1 MIEKHQTLLILK
13 SLEKWRERLQFKYA
27 KYNLLHQVEQ
37 DQQMRTKGR
46 VFDAIRQLVYEQKEE
61 KIYEMMQRQQ
71 VNHIID
77 KMVWEY

>member
-13 SLEKWRERLQFKYA
+13 SLENWRERLQFKYA
-27 KYNLLHQVEQ
+27 KYHLLHQVEQ

-61 KIYEMMQRQQ
+61 KIHEMMQRQQ

-77 KMVWEY
+77 KMV